1 MGRPAYKGGT
11 LQGPR
16 VPQEYLVPPVG
27 DNGHTESAMP
37 ENAVD
42 PILLDRRIYAEGR
55 RVDRLVEAVLAMAG
69 DVSRGGGRL
78 SERTSKI
85 LAELK

>member
-1 MGRPAYKGGT
+1 MNKPLKAAP
-11 LQGPR
+11 LGPR
-16 VPQEYLVPPVG
+16 IPPEYAATVG

-42 PILLDRRIYAEGR
+42 PMNLDRRLYHEGR
-55 RVDRLVEAVLAMAG
+55 RVDRMIEIVKSMAG

-78 SERTSKI
+78 SERTSK
-85 LAELK
+85 LLSDLK